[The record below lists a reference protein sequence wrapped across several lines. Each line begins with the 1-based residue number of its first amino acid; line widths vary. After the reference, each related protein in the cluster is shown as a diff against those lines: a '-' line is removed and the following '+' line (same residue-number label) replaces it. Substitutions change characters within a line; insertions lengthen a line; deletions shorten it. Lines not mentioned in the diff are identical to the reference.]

1 MGTALQVVSF
11 LGRAGPK
18 LMLDPGWALTERD
31 ICVASRPGV
40 LPIPRVGWPEGRM
53 TLREVVVLGDR

>member
-31 ICVASRPGV
+31 ICVASRPGSCRS
-40 LPIPRVGWPEGRM
+40 LELDGR
-53 TLREVVVLGDR
+53 RAG